1 MIGIGVLAVSLFATS
16 FVFGFLFLLAFAG
29 FRLFSQR
36 ASCLQQRNPQC
47 ILTPISIS
55 NSSNTGPQLARQ
67 VLRGPAQSPAGAF
80 LRPLVDMLNEGVL
93 LDGLKNARCV
103 IVI

>member
-36 ASCLQQRNPQC
+36 TYPLHLSNAHYKARVSRLNPKQ
-47 ILTPISIS
+47 T
-55 NSSNTGPQLARQ
+55 
-67 VLRGPAQSPAGAF
+67 
-80 LRPLVDMLNEGVL
+80 M
-93 LDGLKNARCV
+93 
-103 IVI
+103 